1 MGAKVRVLIVDDSS
15 LMRQLLAR
23 ILSSDPEIEV
33 VATAEDPHR
42 ARELIK
48 KHNPDVITLD
58 IEMPRMDGLTFLDK
72 IMTLRPMPVVM
83 ISSLTQRGAD
93 ATLRAL
99 ESGAVGFIGKP
110 TTDPRDRMEAKRDII
125 AQKVKAAA
133 RARVR
138 ARGVHAQGDH
148 ARGQA
153 RAAPRAATGAGE
165 AFDRSLVIGIGAST
179 GGVEAL
185 REVLCGF
192 PANCPPIVV
201 TQHMPKSHTARFAA
215 RLDAIAQ
222 VKVSEAALGARLE
235 TGHAY
240 IAPGDRHLEVRR
252 NGLERYRCVLV
263 DGETVSGHKPSVDVL
278 FQSLADCAGDKAI
291 GAILTGMGRDG
302 AKGLLAMRKAGAV
315 TFGQDESSCVVYG
328 MPRAAHDVGAV
339 QRQVKLSKI
348 SAEIIA
354 AASSREAAG

>member
-15 LMRQLLAR
+15 LMRQLLTR

-83 ISSLTQRGAD
+83 ISSLTQQGAD
-93 ATLRAL
+93 TTLQAL
-99 ESGAVGFIGKP
+99 ESGAVDFVGKP
-110 TTDPRDRMEAKRDII
+110 TSDLRDRMEAKRDII

-138 ARGVHAQGDH
+138 ARG
-148 ARGQA
+148 RGQA
-153 RAAPRAATGAGE
+153 SAAPRAATGARKV
-165 AFDRSLVIGIGAST
+165 FDRSLVIGIGAST

-185 REVLCGF
+185 REVLCRF

-201 TQHMPKSHTARFAA
+201 TQHMPKSYTARFAA
-215 RLDAIAQ
+215 RLDSLAR

-235 TGHAY
+235 TGHVY
-240 IAPGDRHLEVRR
+240 IAPGDKHLEVHR
-252 NGLERYRCVLV
+252 NGLDQYRCTLV

-302 AKGLLAMRKAGAV
+302 AKGLLAMRKAGAI

-328 MPRAAHDVGAV
+328 MPRVAYEVGAV
-339 QRQVKLSKI
+339 QRQLKLSMI
-348 SAEIIA
+348 STEIIA
-354 AASSREAAG
+354 AASSTASGRRAVG